1 MFFPVEQLASSSA
14 FVVLQYE
21 RNSTNLMSNVKRNQA
36 GTFYIAGAEWYY
48 ERSLSNKDR
57 LYTAGPI
64 HRPINVLAD
73 INGRNPGFRIIF
85 HSSKETENESDIYE
99 WVKVPEPCSVSCGG
113 GVQQGIVLKIFLKF
127 FKNIFGYLDNLML
140 TFVN

>member
-1 MFFPVEQLASSSA
+1 MTSSSA

-73 INGRNPGFRIIF
+73 INGRNPGFRIIY

-113 GVQQGIVLKIFLKF
+113 GVQQGIVFRFLSDFLKF
-127 FKNIFGYLDNLML
+127 LENIFGNQ
-140 TFVN
+140 NHIIANSI

>member
-1 MFFPVEQLASSSA
+1 
-14 FVVLQYE
+14 
-21 RNSTNLMSNVKRNQA
+21 MSNVKRNQA

-73 INGRNPGFRIIF
+73 INGRNPGFRIIY

-113 GVQQGIVLKIFLKF
+113 GVQQGIVFRFLADFLKF
-127 FKNIFGYLDNLML
+127 LENIFGKKNYIIANS
-140 TFVN
+140 F